1 VEEGV
6 NDDHQLPSQGV
17 FLHAVLRHLA
27 DHPEGDRRNNVHE
40 AMPKL
45 VGLTESQRMERLAS
59 GKPRYRSRSGWGLSM
74 LKAAGYVDS
83 PALGVW
89 RITSRGRE
97 LLAAYPNGFDEERA
111 RQVIRESRMGSQG
124 AAPQEDARGEPET
137 PLLPQPPDERID
149 DAASEIEQA
158 VARDLL
164 ERILQAPPAFFEQ
177 LVIDLLHALGYGTG
191 AGDSTRLGGSG
202 DGGVDGVIALDRL
215 GLEKVYL
222 QAKRWQGSVGR
233 PDVQAFFGALAG
245 RHARKGVFITTSTFT
260 REAKEY
266 GDQMGENVVLID
278 GARLTRLMIENSVA
292 VTHYRVVRLP
302 RVDQDYFETT

>member
-1 VEEGV
+1 
-6 NDDHQLPSQGV
+6 
-17 FLHAVLRHLA
+17 
-27 DHPEGDRRNNVHE
+27 
-40 AMPKL
+40 
-45 VGLTESQRMERLAS
+45 
-59 GKPRYRSRSGWGLSM
+59 M

-111 RQVIRESRMGSQG
+111 KQVIRESRMGSQG
-124 AAPQEDARGEPET
+124 AAPREDARGEQDT

-149 DAASEIEQA
+149 DATSEIEQA
-158 VARDLL
+158 VAQDLL

-177 LVIDLLHALGYGTG
+177 LVIDLLHGLGYGTG
-191 AGDSTRLGGSG
+191 AGDSRRLGGSG

-215 GLEKVYL
+215 GLEKVYI

-245 RHARKGVFITTSTFT
+245 RRARKGVFITTSTFT

-278 GARLTRLMIENSVA
+278 GARLTRLMIENGVA

>member
-1 VEEGV
+1 V
-6 NDDHQLPSQGV
+6 NDDHKLPSQAV

-27 DHPEGDRRNNVHE
+27 DHPGGDRRANIHE

-45 VGLTESQRMERLAS
+45 VGLTESQRMDRLAS
-59 GKPRYRSRSGWGLSM
+59 GKPRYHYRSGWGLSM

-83 PALGVW
+83 AGIGMW
-89 RITSRGRE
+89 RLTPRGGE
-97 LLAAYPNGFDEERA
+97 LLAAHPNGFDEETGK
-111 RQVIRESRMGSQG
+111 QVIRESRKESQTAVPEVDSDNGSPPPVSQ
-124 AAPQEDARGEPET
+124 
-137 PLLPQPPDERID
+137 QPPDERID
-149 DAASEIEQA
+149 DSLAEIQQA
-158 VARDLL
+158 VADELL

-191 AGDSTRLGGSG
+191 VGDSRHLGSVG

-215 GLEKVYL
+215 GLEKVYI

-233 PDVQAFFGALAG
+233 PEVQAFFGALAG
-245 RHARKGVFITTSTFT
+245 RRARKGVFITTSTFT

-266 GDQMGENVVLID
+266 AEDIGGAVVLVD
-278 GARLTRLMIENSVA
+278 GASLTHLMIETGVA

-302 RVDQDYFETT
+302 RVDQDYFEST